1 MNTFELCFPR
11 TPLGVADIAGF
22 LLKPCFLEFCNFH
35 LSNYVFFISFGG
47 SWPSRLGL
55 QPSSFLR
62 YTLSPKTVTSTLSV
76 VNPEISMSG
85 LELKERV
92 SSCCLL
98 GIPARH
104 LVGIREI
111 FVK

>member
-76 VNPEISMSG
+76 VNPEISYVQLRTQRTS
-85 LELKERV
+85 LQ
-92 SSCCLL
+92 LL
-98 GIPARH
+98 LTGYSRQAPSRY
-104 LVGIREI
+104 L
-111 FVK
+111 

>member
-11 TPLGVADIAGF
+11 TPFGVADIAGF

-47 SWPSRLGL
+47 SWPSRLVFSL
-55 QPSSFLR
+55 LLFSATHFPLKPSHR
-62 YTLSPKTVTSTLSV
+62 LSLLLILKYL
-76 VNPEISMSG
+76 MSS

-92 SSCCLL
+92 SSCLL

-104 LVGIREI
+104 LVGICEI

>member
-11 TPLGVADIAGF
+11 TPFGVADIAGF

-76 VNPEISMSG
+76 VNPEISYVQLRTQRTS
-85 LELKERV
+85 LQ
-92 SSCCLL
+92 LL
-98 GIPARH
+98 TGYSRQAPSRY
-104 LVGIREI
+104 L
-111 FVK
+111 